1 MKNDHIT
8 IIHQSHL
15 AGRKCVKLA
24 TERSLCC
31 SVVLQ
36 FLGVR
41 ACGQHLRS
49 IYMRFAIIT
58 VIIVVFIVGIVVDII
73 AFTILIC
80 FD

>member
-1 MKNDHIT
+1 MKNYHIT

-15 AGRKCVKLA
+15 AGWKCVKLA

-36 FLGVR
+36 LLGVR

-49 IYMRFAIIT
+49 IYVRFVIAIIT
-58 VIIVVFIVGIVVDII
+58 VIIVVFIVGIII
-73 AFTILIC
+73 STILIC
-80 FD
+80 ID